1 MRVTIT
7 LGEKALEFVTG
18 IPEEELPEILS
29 DVLERSLKSQVK
41 SIENII
47 VEKEDNNEYLLSKF
61 KEMMVDILNSQ
72 PSNSS
77 SEDIKSI
84 KSNTKKVILK
94 KTKESSNDINDF
106 DVFNLLK

>member
-1 MRVTIT
+1 MKVTIT

-41 SIENII
+41 SIEDII
-47 VEKEDNNEYLLSKF
+47 VEKEDSNEYLLSKF
-61 KEMMVDILNSQ
+61 KEMMVDMLNTQ

-77 SEDIKSI
+77 SENIKFVKSDIKKVI
-84 KSNTKKVILK
+84 TKKV
-94 KTKESSNDINDF
+94 KESNNNFSDF
-106 DVFNLLK
+106 DDFNLLK